1 MLLAAVCPILLSL
14 PDVCPVK
21 TPEVELVL
29 LPARPDFSFIDFC
42 QTLQNCPHI
51 PCGRGGGEGAAVS
64 QPGCV
69 CHSTLCCCCPL
80 QSARPTVGISFGKN
94 TSIFSLNWA
103 WILMSDSTTRHPHYP
118 HLIYGGWKLG
128 KWIKE
133 FLIKNIFIL
142 KYLESALIWRN
153 MKKIFF

>member
-1 MLLAAVCPILLSL
+1 MTVWCWLLSVQYCYLCLMFAQLRPQRWSWCCSL
-14 PDVCPVK
+14 PALI
-21 TPEVELVL
+21 LVL
-29 LPARPDFSFIDFC
+29 LIFAK
-42 QTLQNCPHI
+42 LYCPHI
-51 PCGRGGGEGAAVS
+51 QCGRGWGGGGGGGGDGGGW

-69 CHSTLCCCCPL
+69 CHCTHCCCCPL
-80 QSARPTVGISFGKN
+80 QSACPTVGISFGKN

-142 KYLESALIWRN
+142 EYLESALI
-153 MKKIFF
+153 